1 MPSSSFSRWVLP
13 VRLIGLAT
21 GLLGLSIVVVEA
33 GATGIVVA
41 VVGFLVWQAGT
52 LLEER
57 STEFRRLNG
66 TPARD
71 VMLTERIDV
80 QSWLKVAR
88 VRERFLDASEQTFFV
103 ALQDGY
109 ESGIVLPAELR
120 AVSEEDARYSPVGQ
134 VTQAIRDISSIRE
147 DDSLLVAF
155 EEMER
160 QCLPYVTVLS
170 LSERLVGV
178 VTSKDIARFSLVRK
192 PVSAGRS
199 SDSDGSSLERVA

>member
-1 MPSSSFSRWVLP
+1 MRALMPSSSFSRWVLP

-109 ESGIVLPAELR
+109 ESGIVLPASSALSRRRTPVTYQLDKSHRQSETSVPYARTIRCLLR
-120 AVSEEDARYSPVGQ
+120 SRRWSGSVSR
-134 VTQAIRDISSIRE
+134 
-147 DDSLLVAF
+147 
-155 EEMER
+155 M
-160 QCLPYVTVLS
+160 
-170 LSERLVGV
+170 
-178 VTSKDIARFSLVRK
+178 
-192 PVSAGRS
+192 
-199 SDSDGSSLERVA
+199 